1 MKQKTNNTRV
11 SEASRG
17 GCVYIFSVALL
28 VNIRVTEKLDRH
40 PGRRL
45 LRPWTWDLRYNITLY
60 NNMCVGGTT
69 WSDGPC
75 VRSTVNHHGAA
86 AHAGYGDAPNGA
98 DAVPMALPSSSGAM
112 PEMPNTFFCV
122 CRSIVHGR
130 RGGGRGGAHIFS
142 ERERESASRSAVGGG
157 GGGGG
162 GDTGAL
168 RAHTHDDKHT
178 TTAHTQT
185 TQRTA
190 SAVLAASSVRKWP
203 GVLKSSSKKRTAC
216 GLNTA

>member
-75 VRSTVNHHGAA
+75 VRSTVNQHGAA
-86 AHAGYGDAPNGA
+86 AHAGYGEGPNAP
-98 DAVPMALPSSSGAM
+98 DAVPMALPGPAPAGAM
-112 PEMPNTFFCV
+112 PEMSNTCA
-122 CRSIVHGR
+122 R
-130 RGGGRGGAHIFS
+130 
-142 ERERESASRSAVGGG
+142 
-157 GGGGG
+157 
-162 GDTGAL
+162 D
-168 RAHTHDDKHT
+168 
-178 TTAHTQT
+178 
-185 TQRTA
+185 
-190 SAVLAASSVRKWP
+190 
-203 GVLKSSSKKRTAC
+203 
-216 GLNTA
+216 